1 MKIRT
6 ITTGISLNSIREK
19 SKIEEAAEFNK
30 IAKKV
35 FEQEGYNV
43 QTTRIAT
50 NSWEDYTSDLS
61 KSQIIDSVK
70 DMEGICNQKDVSF
83 FNIGHATKPT
93 SIELIPDIIQSSSLI
108 SASAEIGNKEQG
120 IMSDNIESSAHVI
133 KKIAETTDRGYGN
146 FRFCAWSNC
155 PSGIPFFPAAYHK
168 GKEASF
174 AIGLENGD
182 LAGEA
187 FSRASNIE
195 EAQIHFKNIFED
207 KLKLIYEIGE
217 RLSDEQDIKFRG
229 IDSSLAPG
237 LSDEGSIAYAY
248 EQLLPEKF
256 GYQGTLAVSS
266 MITDVLKNL
275 SVKTCGYSGLMLP
288 VCEDIGLAERANEK
302 TYNLTNLLLYS
313 TVCGC
318 GLDTVPVPGDISEK
332 QLQNILLDTA
342 ALAIKLDKPLS
353 VRLFP
358 VPGKI
363 AGQITDFQ
371 SPYLIDCEILEV
383 K

>member
-6 ITTGISLNSIREK
+6 VTTGMSLPSIQDRGE
-19 SKIEEAAEFNK
+19 IEEAAEFNQ
-30 IAKKV
+30 IAKKIL
-35 FEQEGYNV
+35 EQEGYEV

-50 NSWEDYTSDLS
+50 NSWEEYTPDLS
-61 KSQIIDSVK
+61 KSQIVNAIK
-70 DMEGICNQKDVSF
+70 NIEKICKQQDVSF
-83 FNIGHATKPT
+83 FNIGPATQPG
-93 SIELIPDIIQSSSLI
+93 SIELIPEIIQSSTLI
-108 SASAEIGNKEQG
+108 SASAEIGNIDQG
-120 IMSDNIESSAHVI
+120 IKYDNIKSSAQVI
-133 KKIAETTDRGYGN
+133 KKIARKTDRGYGN

-155 PSGIPFFPAAYHK
+155 PPGIPFFPAAYHR
-168 GKEASF
+168 GEQPAF

-182 LAGEA
+182 LAEKA

-195 EAQIHFKNIFED
+195 EARIQLKNIFED
-207 KLKLIYEIGE
+207 KLEPVFEIGKT
-217 RLSDEQDIKFRG
+217 LSDEQNIKFSG

-237 LSDEGSIAYAY
+237 LSKKDSIAYAY
-248 EQLLPEKF
+248 EKLLPEKF

-288 VCEDIGLAERANEK
+288 VCEDRGLAERANEK
-302 TYNLTNLLLYS
+302 TYDLTNLLLYS

-318 GLDTVPVPGDISEK
+318 GLDTVPVPGDITED
-332 QLQNILLDTA
+332 QLQNILLDTST
-342 ALAIKLDKPLS
+342 LAIKLDKPLS

-358 VPGKI
+358 VHGKT
-363 AGQITDFQ
+363 AGQTTDFQ
-371 SPYLIDCEILEV
+371 SPYLTDCKILEV